1 MFRLTITRTAL
12 DDLRELRKLD
22 QEQIR
27 DAIDS
32 QLPHEP
38 NRETRNRKRLRPNPL
53 ADWELRVGTFR
64 VFYDIDEAAAE
75 VRIVAVGRKRGN
87 QLFIRGEEHS
97 L

>member
-1 MFRLTITRTAL
+1 MFKITITRTAL
-12 DDLRELRKLD
+12 DDLRELRKPD

-38 NRETRNRKRLRPNPL
+38 SQETRNRKRLRPNPL

-64 VFYDIDEAAAE
+64 VFYHIDEAATE
-75 VRIVAVGRKRGN
+75 VRIVAIGRKRGN
-87 QLFIRGEEHS
+87 KLFVRGEEHS